1 MQFLNR
7 GIRVLFVNEKAEVD
21 IRGAVR
27 NHQDI
32 DIGNSAERAA
42 SHAGGVFEVAA
53 NQADQRCLG
62 ANLNVAKLPQI
73 LDNRVQGRDV
83 IQRQRNGDF
92 RCCHHIDRCVVAVEH
107 FEQRAQESMRHPHSR

>member
-7 GIRVLFVNEKAEVD
+7 GIRVLFINEKAEVD

-32 DIGNSAERAA
+32 DIGNPAERAA

-53 NQADQRCLG
+53 NQADQRCLR
-62 ANLNVAKLPQI
+62 ANLNLAKLPQI
-73 LDNRVQGRDV
+73 LDNRVQGREGLDRRERQPA
-83 IQRQRNGDF
+83 QR
-92 RCCHHIDRCVVAVEH
+92 
-107 FEQRAQESMRHPHSR
+107 RAARRRAMDEARPRSHPRRDPD